1 MMLFSEVVSKE
12 EVLLAIIILYLYPEW
27 QFWRRR
33 KKFSRIQRFLFS
45 YWASPGSITGVYFS
59 LSSLILFLPLFL
71 PLLFPILLLIL
82 ELGWP
87 HPAFREADWQ
97 GKEGPHGGPCGVSPW
112 AVEADRGVGVTH
124 GGLGGSVPS
133 ESCPHFWL
141 IPSYDLNGFVLSQ
154 SNRVWLSASLW
165 TVAARLLC
173 PWDSLGKSTGVG
185 CHALLQGIFPT
196 HRSNPS
202 LLYCRWILYCWA
214 TGGANGSKGLHFQ
227 GFSDQLWDIIL
238 SLSVY
243 GGPV

>member
-1 MMLFSEVVSKE
+1 MTALSLSLSLYIYIYIYMYVC
-12 EVLLAIIILYLYPEW
+12 ILISTYCW
-27 QFWRRR
+27 I
-33 KKFSRIQRFLFS
+33 SRLFLFS
-45 YWASPGSITGVYFS
+45 PLNRNTALAFPFS

-97 GKEGPHGGPCGVSPW
+97 GKEGPHGGPCGASPW

-154 SNRVWLSASLW
+154 SNRV
-165 TVAARLLC
+165 
-173 PWDSLGKSTGVG
+173 
-185 CHALLQGIFPT
+185 
-196 HRSNPS
+196 
-202 LLYCRWILYCWA
+202 
-214 TGGANGSKGLHFQ
+214 
-227 GFSDQLWDIIL
+227 
-238 SLSVY
+238 
-243 GGPV
+243 